1 MSSKLLSIQIGVR
14 FCTVYPGKSLEST
27 LKNRLQP
34 PNRQKFMTGV
44 TCTTDVNNEVGKSFT
59 CTAVQKSYI
68 SFTGFYRVNYDL
80 RNWRLLTEY
89 LMDREHFTQIGII
102 NRAQLLDD
110 ALNLARAGLLD
121 YTTALDVTRYL
132 ANELEYIPWKA
143 ALNALGY
150 IDSMLVKTGN
160 FDKFK
165 VCIFNA

>member
-1 MSSKLLSIQIGVR
+1 MLR
-14 FCTVYPGKSLEST
+14 FSTVYPGKHLDST
-27 LKNRLQP
+27 IQNRLQP
-34 PNRQKFMTGV
+34 SERQKFTTGT
-44 TCTTDVNNEVGKSFT
+44 TCITDDNSKVSNTFT
-59 CTAVQKSYI
+59 CI

-89 LMDREHFTQIGII
+89 LMDRDHFTQIGII

-121 YTTALDVTRYL
+121 YATALDVTRYL

-150 IDSMLVKTGN
+150 IDSMFVKTGN
-160 FDKFK
+160 YDKFK
-165 VCIFNA
+165 VCICNVYSA

>member
-1 MSSKLLSIQIGVR
+1 M
-14 FCTVYPGKSLEST
+14 
-27 LKNRLQP
+27 
-34 PNRQKFMTGV
+34 
-44 TCTTDVNNEVGKSFT
+44 
-59 CTAVQKSYI
+59 
-68 SFTGFYRVNYDL
+68 NYDL

-121 YTTALDVTRYL
+121 YATALDVTRYL

-160 FDKFK
+160 FDKFR
-165 VCIFNA
+165 VCTFNA

>member
-1 MSSKLLSIQIGVR
+1 VLGIP
-14 FCTVYPGKSLEST
+14 VYPGKSFDNT

-34 PNRQKFMTGV
+34 PDRQKFTAGI
-44 TCTTDVNNEVGKSFT
+44 TCPNDVNNKVGITFT
-59 CTAVQKSYI
+59 CIAVQKSCI

-89 LMDREHFTQIGII
+89 LMDREHFTQIGVI

-121 YTTALDVTRYL
+121 YATALDVTRYL

>member
-1 MSSKLLSIQIGVR
+1 
-14 FCTVYPGKSLEST
+14 
-27 LKNRLQP
+27 
-34 PNRQKFMTGV
+34 
-44 TCTTDVNNEVGKSFT
+44 
-59 CTAVQKSYI
+59 
-68 SFTGFYRVNYDL
+68 VNYDL

-121 YTTALDVTRYL
+121 YATALDVTRYL

-160 FDKFK
+160 FDKFR
-165 VCIFNA
+165 VCTFNA

>member
-1 MSSKLLSIQIGVR
+1 
-14 FCTVYPGKSLEST
+14 
-27 LKNRLQP
+27 
-34 PNRQKFMTGV
+34 
-44 TCTTDVNNEVGKSFT
+44 
-59 CTAVQKSYI
+59 
-68 SFTGFYRVNYDL
+68 VNYDL

-121 YTTALDVTRYL
+121 YATALDVTRYL

-160 FDKFK
+160 FDKFR

>member
-1 MSSKLLSIQIGVR
+1 MSYKLLSILTR
-14 FCTVYPGKSLEST
+14 CWFSTVYPGKSLDRY
-27 LKNRLQP
+27 LKNRSQSP
-34 PNRQKFMTGV
+34 GRQNFTTGI
-44 TCTTDVNNEVGKSFT
+44 TRITEVNIKVGNTFT
-59 CTAVQKSYI
+59 YTAVQKLCI

-150 IDSMLVKTGN
+150 IDGMLIKTGN
-160 FDKFK
+160 YDKFK